1 MTRRQ
6 AAATTATRKSR
17 QVEAMKGI
25 KYMKKK
31 KGFFNRTA
39 GCHLPLLSCSK
50 KALIF
55 LRLWHVQEHI

>member
-31 KGFFNRTA
+31 KDSLTGLQVATF
-39 GCHLPLLSCSK
+39 PS
-50 KALIF
+50 
-55 LRLWHVQEHI
+55 